1 MDAVVFSHVSKS
13 YGDNIVLDDISLS
26 IEKGEFV
33 TIIGRSGCGKT
44 TLLKTVNALI
54 VPDKGDVIVD
64 GKNLKETDTVM
75 LRRSIGYSI
84 QSVGLFPHMTVAD
97 NISYVPTISSVS
109 GWKKGEREDK
119 VASLL
124 ESVGLEASMMNRYSR
139 ELSGGQKQR
148 VAIASVLAIAPQIMI
163 FDESTSMLDPQG
175 KAEINAL
182 IHNIHRETNMT
193 IVSITHDI
201 EEMASSDHVIVMG
214 KGNVV
219 MDGTPDMILKREK
232 ELIDL
237 QLDIPFSLKFINEM
251 KKYDIHLKEEIK
263 MQKVVD
269 ALCQLRFDK

>member
-26 IEKGEFV
+26 IGKGEFV

-64 GKNLKETDTVM
+64 GKNLRETDTVM

-124 ESVGLEASMMNRYSR
+124 ESVGLEASMMNRYPR

-148 VAIASVLAIAPQIMI
+148 VGIARALASSPDILLMDEPFGAVDEITREQLQDQMLKIHEEKKITVL
-163 FDESTSMLDPQG
+163 F
-175 KAEINAL
+175 
-182 IHNIHRETNMT
+182 
-193 IVSITHDI
+193 VTHDI
-201 EEMASSDHVIVMG
+201 SEAFRLGTKTLVLD
-214 KGNVV
+214 KGHIEQY
-219 MDGTPDMILKREK
+219 DSPHTILESPATAFVK
-232 ELIDL
+232 ELMDKSRR
-237 QLDIPFSLKFINEM
+237 FF
-251 KKYDIHLKEEIK
+251 
-263 MQKVVD
+263 
-269 ALCQLRFDK
+269 LR

>member
-26 IEKGEFV
+26 IGKGEFV

-54 VPDKGDVIVD
+54 APDKGDVIVD

-109 GWKKGEREDK
+109 GWKKGEREGK

-124 ESVGLEASMMNRYSR
+124 ESVGLKASMMNRYPR

-148 VAIASVLAIAPQIMI
+148 VGIAR
-163 FDESTSMLDPQG
+163 
-175 KAEINAL
+175 AL
-182 IHNIHRETNMT
+182 
-193 IVSITHDI
+193 
-201 EEMASSDHVIVMG
+201 ASSPDILLMDEPFTG
-214 KGNVV
+214 LDSDTRSQAIRYILDRLKGRLLLIATHSEEDVSLL
-219 MDGTPDMILKREK
+219 GGEILH
-232 ELIDL
+232 L
-237 QLDIPFSLKFINEM
+237 QSQRMSEGLSLP
-251 KKYDIHLKEEIK
+251 
-263 MQKVVD
+263 
-269 ALCQLRFDK
+269 

>member
-54 VPDKGDVIVD
+54 APDKGDVIVD

-109 GWKKGEREDK
+109 GWKKGEREEK

-124 ESVGLEASMMNRYSR
+124 ESVGLESSMISRYPR

-148 VAIASVLAIAPQIMI
+148 VGIARALASSPDILLMDEPFGAVDEITREQLQDQMLKIHEEKKITVL
-163 FDESTSMLDPQG
+163 F
-175 KAEINAL
+175 
-182 IHNIHRETNMT
+182 
-193 IVSITHDI
+193 VTHDI
-201 EEMASSDHVIVMG
+201 SEAFRLGTKTLVLD
-214 KGNVV
+214 KGHIEQY
-219 MDGTPDMILKREK
+219 DSPRTILESPATAFVK
-232 ELIDL
+232 ELIDKSRR
-237 QLDIPFSLKFINEM
+237 FSL
-251 KKYDIHLKEEIK
+251 
-263 MQKVVD
+263 
-269 ALCQLRFDK
+269 R